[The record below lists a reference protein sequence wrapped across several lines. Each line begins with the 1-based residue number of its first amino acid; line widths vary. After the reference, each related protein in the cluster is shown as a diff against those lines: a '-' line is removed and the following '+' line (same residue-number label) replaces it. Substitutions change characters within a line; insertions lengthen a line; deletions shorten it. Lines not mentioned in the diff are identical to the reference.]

1 MGAYFFI
8 LFAVIF
14 LVFLNIIQIKKHSNI
29 IIRLVCFFLFIVTGL
44 RYITLLLFT
53 FNFPV
58 GILKFLAYFY
68 YGSMIGL
75 TIPSIVALW
84 YTIPRFRKK
93 INEKRLLLFLTPLF
107 IFYFF
112 MLYLQPLEIVIKTG
126 IGYGLRLLFPWNL
139 FVSIYYGFFVMI
151 ILLLCVSG
159 FRWYKY
165 KFPRSQYLLF
175 FLSYLLLLVDGL
187 TILFNRTN
195 TFQPFIISEAF
206 VLIALLYAF
215 STKPIKDK
223 NKR

>member
-1 MGAYFFI
+1 M
-8 LFAVIF
+8 
-14 LVFLNIIQIKKHSNI
+14 FLNIIQIKKHSNI

-84 YTIPRFRKK
+84 YTIPCFRKK

>member
-84 YTIPRFRKK
+84 YTIPCFRKK

-126 IGYGLRLLFPWNL
+126 IGYGLRLLFPGI
-139 FVSIYYGFFVMI
+139 F
-151 ILLLCVSG
+151 C
-159 FRWYKY
+159 K
-165 KFPRSQYLLF
+165 YLLWVF
-175 FLSYLLLLVDGL
+175 CNDNLIIMCIRLSLV
-187 TILFNRTN
+187 
-195 TFQPFIISEAF
+195 
-206 VLIALLYAF
+206 
-215 STKPIKDK
+215 
-223 NKR
+223 

>member
-175 FLSYLLLLVDGL
+175 F
-187 TILFNRTN
+187 
-195 TFQPFIISEAF
+195 
-206 VLIALLYAF
+206 
-215 STKPIKDK
+215 
-223 NKR
+223 